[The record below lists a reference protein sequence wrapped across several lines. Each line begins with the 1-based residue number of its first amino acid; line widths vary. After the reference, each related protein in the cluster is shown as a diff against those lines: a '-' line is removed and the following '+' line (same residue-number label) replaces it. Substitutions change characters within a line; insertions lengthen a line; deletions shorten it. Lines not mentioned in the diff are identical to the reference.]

1 MEKETRMPEQR
12 QKGIKAGIFT
22 LNPHTFCIT
31 RATDGISGMLGYAPE
46 ELASFALSDIW
57 PDKVERE
64 RFARSIGG
72 QNAVTDISA
81 DLIRRDGELLPV
93 TIAAASLPDTDITCI
108 VSARH
113 PGAWE
118 FPGGEEYLE
127 VFDSLID
134 AVIILDRDGDILFA
148 NTAVATLTGVSSP
161 AELIG
166 QNPLQFA
173 HPDYKEA
180 VVRNLAN
187 LCSGHGGRLIHYPM
201 QDLHGNERWVE
212 ALGTKIPF
220 KGRDANLVVLRDI
233 TERKSVESE
242 LARTNQRF
250 RDLYRLVRMM
260 CDNVPDLIWAK
271 DTERR
276 YLFANRAICE
286 KLLNAADTS
295 EPLGRTDM
303 FFAGRERRS
312 RPDDPTWHTFG
323 EICRDSDAIV
333 MESGKAE
340 RFDEYGNVRGK
351 FLFLDVS
358 KAPFRDDDGRMI
370 GTVGCGRDVTEER
383 RVEERLRWNEAL
395 LSLMAQA
402 SPIAY
407 LVVDNRTDDIHYF
420 NSRFCDMWGL
430 SSLEDDMRTGKIRN
444 SDIIPPCISLIRDP
458 ETFTA
463 CSSSL
468 QDEANR
474 LTVEDEVELV
484 DGRCIYWFST
494 QIRDTDDR
502 YLGRLYLFEDITE
515 RKNASEALR
524 RHDAIMG
531 AVNFAADR
539 FLKESDWKRQMQEV
553 LERFGRAT
561 DVSRVYIFE
570 NGTDP
575 ATGNLACSQRWEWA
589 IEGAAA
595 GIDNPDLQSIPYEE
609 FPRWCRKLAAGRPIV
624 GPVWT
629 LPDNERVYFE
639 SRQVQSIAVVP
650 IFIHQQWWG
659 FIGFDEDRRER
670 IWSPAEIEALQ
681 AAASIIGSAILRTMN
696 EEVYRNPVERSPMG
710 VYLMQDGY
718 MRYFNTRFADI
729 FGYSR
734 DELHGCA
741 AQFPL
746 VAPECRRD
754 LQERYQALLSGDTES
769 EHHEFRG
776 IHKDGRVL
784 YLENFAT
791 RLWFEGRPAIS
802 GSLMDVTDRKQ
813 ADEALRSSEERLK
826 VLFDYAPDAF
836 FLTDMH
842 GILIDGNRAAERLAG
857 CPKEEFI
864 GKSIVEAGFVPH
876 EEYFKVE
883 AMLNRLAAGTT
894 AGPTEFFPVR
904 GDGTRISIEAMAFP
918 VTIDGQPLVLI
929 SARDTSERHQLENLK
944 KKAFLQIEEN
954 VEQLAILNDTIRNP
968 LTVIIA
974 LAEMGGTE
982 IDRKIIKVAWEIDAI
997 ISRLDQ
1003 GWLVSRKVKEFLKKH
1018 YA

>member
-1 MEKETRMPEQR
+1 
-12 QKGIKAGIFT
+12 
-22 LNPHTFCIT
+22 
-31 RATDGISGMLGYAPE
+31 MLGYAPE
-46 ELASFALSDIW
+46 ELASFTLSDIW
-57 PDKVERE
+57 PDETERE
-64 RFARSIGG
+64 RFVRSIGG
-72 QNAVTDISA
+72 RNAVA
-81 DLIRRDGELLPV
+81 DFPAYLICRDGTLLPV
-93 TIAAASLPDTDITCI
+93 AIAAASLSDTDITCI

-118 FPGGEEYLE
+118 FPGGEEYLQ

-212 ALGTKIPF
+212 ALGTRIPF

-430 SSLEDDMRTGKIRN
+430 SGLEDYMRTGKIRN
-444 SDIIPPCISLIRDP
+444 SDIIPHCMSLVRDP
-458 ETFTA
+458 GTFIA
-463 CSSSL
+463 CSPSL

-474 LTVEDEVELV
+474 SIIENEVELI
-484 DGRCIYWFST
+484 DGRCIHWFST
-494 QIRDTDDR
+494 QIRDPDDR

-539 FLKESDWKRQMQEV
+539 FLK
-553 LERFGRAT
+553 
-561 DVSRVYIFE
+561 
-570 NGTDP
+570 
-575 ATGNLACSQRWEWA
+575 
-589 IEGAAA
+589 
-595 GIDNPDLQSIPYEE
+595 
-609 FPRWCRKLAAGRPIV
+609 
-624 GPVWT
+624 
-629 LPDNERVYFE
+629 
-639 SRQVQSIAVVP
+639 
-650 IFIHQQWWG
+650 
-659 FIGFDEDRRER
+659 
-670 IWSPAEIEALQ
+670 
-681 AAASIIGSAILRTMN
+681 
-696 EEVYRNPVERSPMG
+696 
-710 VYLMQDGY
+710 
-718 MRYFNTRFADI
+718 
-729 FGYSR
+729 
-734 DELHGCA
+734 
-741 AQFPL
+741 
-746 VAPECRRD
+746 
-754 LQERYQALLSGDTES
+754 
-769 EHHEFRG
+769 
-776 IHKDGRVL
+776 
-784 YLENFAT
+784 
-791 RLWFEGRPAIS
+791 
-802 GSLMDVTDRKQ
+802 
-813 ADEALRSSEERLK
+813 
-826 VLFDYAPDAF
+826 
-836 FLTDMH
+836 
-842 GILIDGNRAAERLAG
+842 
-857 CPKEEFI
+857 
-864 GKSIVEAGFVPH
+864 
-876 EEYFKVE
+876 
-883 AMLNRLAAGTT
+883 
-894 AGPTEFFPVR
+894 
-904 GDGTRISIEAMAFP
+904 
-918 VTIDGQPLVLI
+918 
-929 SARDTSERHQLENLK
+929 
-944 KKAFLQIEEN
+944 
-954 VEQLAILNDTIRNP
+954 
-968 LTVIIA
+968 
-974 LAEMGGTE
+974 
-982 IDRKIIKVAWEIDAI
+982 
-997 ISRLDQ
+997 
-1003 GWLVSRKVKEFLKKH
+1003 
-1018 YA
+1018 